1 MTTPPQAPTEQS
13 SHPLVRHREKVAAA
27 WRDVAREASPAY
39 RRMSQARL
47 RERIDEAIDALLE
60 TSSGNVA
67 AEQRFLANL
76 DWAIDQDRMGVD
88 DVLAGLMGGCDAFD
102 RSLTPADR
110 FSPDMVEAERV
121 LRRLVRQFASSALD
135 LITEKLE
142 IEAAAEAKNRARL
155 LALQRVG
162 AAVTSSLDVE
172 ATLQTIV
179 TEAAS
184 LMNGAT
190 ARLRLADESGDQLRL
205 IASSGELNAELS
217 GSAVPVE
224 TTLAG
229 LCYRSGRPVISN
241 DVTADPRAD
250 QRVQQQHRT
259 RSLLSVPLMVRGT
272 VTGVLTISNVS
283 DSAFEESD
291 AEILGLFADHAAVA
305 IENSRLF
312 EEAQAQIT
320 EMEII
325 NRVSAVVSSSLNL
338 SQIYRSIHHEIARI
352 MIADAFLIILRQPDG
367 TDDLVYI
374 VDLGQ
379 TFSPRHDVHLPI
391 EYHESMNERVPK
403 VIEASK
409 AVGWDSWERYGDM
422 SKRTQSILIAPLVR
436 GNEVIGSISAQSY
449 APNSYRRRDIEL
461 LATVANVAAVAIE
474 NAILFEQAS
483 DVAVSEERNRLAREI
498 HDTIAQGLV
507 GIILQLEAIGAQ
519 IEDSPLSSRIDRALA
534 LARANLDEARRSVR
548 DLRAAPL
555 EHMSLLEAIEQLAE
569 QHMDEV
575 ETRVTIDAPVALPLL
590 EDKVEAA
597 IYRFVQESLT
607 NCRKHARSAEVSIQ
621 IAVSAEVRV
630 EVSDKGPGFD
640 VSSLKTERSSN
651 RFGVQGMRERAERLG
666 GSLVIEST
674 IGVGTR
680 VRMTFPY
687 DAADSVSATKGSGAT
702 DATTSR
708 IV

>member
-1 MTTPPQAPTEQS
+1 
-13 SHPLVRHREKVAAA
+13 
-27 WRDVAREASPAY
+27 
-39 RRMSQARL
+39 MSQARL

-60 TSSGNVA
+60 TSSGNPA

-88 DVLAGLMGGCDAFD
+88 DILAGLMGGCDAFD
-102 RSLTPADR
+102 RSLDPADR
-110 FSPDMVEAERV
+110 FSPEMVESERV

-190 ARLRLADESGDQLRL
+190 ARLRLADESGDHLRL

-217 GSAVPVE
+217 GTAVPVE

-241 DVTADPRAD
+241 DVTTDPRAD

-272 VTGVLTISNVS
+272 VTGVLTISNIS
-283 DSAFEESD
+283 DRAFEESD

-379 TFSPRHDVHLPI
+379 TFSPRHDVHLPV

-409 AVGWDSWERYGDM
+409 AVNWENWERYGDM

-519 IEDSPLSSRIDRALA
+519 VEDSPLSNRIDRALA

-555 EHMSLLEAIEQLAE
+555 EHLSLLEAIEQLAE

-575 ETRVTIDAPVALPLL
+575 EARVTIDAPITLPLL

-607 NCRKHARSAEVSIQ
+607 NCRKHARSADVSIV
-621 IAVSAEVRV
+621 IAVSSEIRIEVC
-630 EVSDKGPGFD
+630 DKGPGFD
-640 VSSLKTERSSN
+640 VSTLKLERSSN

-674 IGVGTR
+674 IGAGTQ

-687 DAADSVSATKGSGAT
+687 DATADV
-702 DATTSR
+702 
-708 IV
+708 

>member
-1 MTTPPQAPTEQS
+1 VKAAARGIGRRKTHCLVTTPAHVSTDQS
-13 SHPLVRHREKVAAA
+13 SHPLARHRETVAAA
-27 WRDVAREASPAY
+27 WRDVAREASPAFQ
-39 RRMSQARL
+39 RMSQARL

-60 TSSGNVA
+60 TTSGNAA

-102 RSLTPADR
+102 RGLDPAVR
-110 FSPDMVEAERV
+110 FSPEMVEAERT
-121 LRRLVRQFASSALD
+121 LRRLVRLFASSAID

-179 TEAAS
+179 TEAAA

-190 ARLRLADESGDQLRL
+190 ARLRLADESGDNLRL
-205 IASSGELNAELS
+205 IASSGDLNNDLP
-217 GSAVPVE
+217 GTAVPVE

-241 DVTADPRAD
+241 DVTTDPRAD
-250 QRVQQQHRT
+250 QDVQQQHRT
-259 RSLLSVPLMVRGT
+259 RSLLSVPLLVRGT
-272 VTGVLTISNVS
+272 ATGVLTISNIS
-283 DSAFEESD
+283 DRAFEESD

-305 IENSRLF
+305 IENARLF

-325 NRVSAVVSSSLNL
+325 NRVSAVVSSSLDL

-379 TFSPRHDVHLPI
+379 SFSPRHNVRLPV
-391 EYHESMNERVPK
+391 EYHESMTERKPK

-409 AVGWDSWERYGDM
+409 AVDWDRWERYGDM
-422 SKRTQSILIAPLVR
+422 SKRTQSILIAPLLR
-436 GNEVIGSISAQSY
+436 GNDVIGSISAQSY

-474 NAILFEQAS
+474 NAMLFEQAS

-519 IEDSPLSSRIDRALA
+519 LESSALSTRIDRALA

-555 EHMSLLEAIEQLAE
+555 EHLSLLEAIEQLAE

-575 ETRVTIDAPVALPLL
+575 ESRVTIDAPRTLPLL

-607 NCRKHARSAEVSIQ
+607 NCRKHARNAEVQ
-621 IAVSAEVRV
+621 VRIAIDAEVRI
-630 EVSDKGPGFD
+630 EVRDNGPGFD
-640 VSSLKTERSSN
+640 IGALKPERSSN

-666 GSLVIEST
+666 GSLHIESA
-674 IGVGTR
+674 VGMGTTL
-680 VRMTFPY
+680 RMIFPY
-687 DAADSVSATKGSGAT
+687 EVRAAAS
-702 DATTSR
+702 
-708 IV
+708 

>member
-13 SHPLVRHREKVAAA
+13 SHPLVRYREAVAAA

-39 RRMSQARL
+39 QRMSQARL

-60 TSSGNVA
+60 TSGGNQV

-102 RSLTPADR
+102 RSLDPADR
-110 FSPDMVEAERV
+110 FSPEMVESERV

-190 ARLRLADESGDQLRL
+190 ARLRLADESGDHLRL

-217 GSAVPVE
+217 GTAVPVE

-241 DVTADPRAD
+241 DVTTDPRAD

-272 VTGVLTISNVS
+272 VTGVLTISNIS
-283 DSAFEESD
+283 DRAFEESD

-379 TFSPRHDVHLPI
+379 TFSPRHDVHLPV
-391 EYHESMNERVPK
+391 EYHESMTERAPK

-409 AVGWDSWERYGDM
+409 AANWDTWERYGDM

-519 IEDSPLSSRIDRALA
+519 VEDSPLSNRIDRALA

-555 EHMSLLEAIEQLAE
+555 EHLSLLEAIEQLAE

-575 ETRVTIDAPVALPLL
+575 EARVTIDAPITLPLL
-590 EDKVEAA
+590 DDKVEAA

-607 NCRKHARSAEVSIQ
+607 NCRKHARSAEVSIV
-621 IAVSAEVRV
+621 IAVSSEIRIEVC
-630 EVSDKGPGFD
+630 DKGPGFD
-640 VSSLKTERSSN
+640 VSTLKPERSSN

-674 IGVGTR
+674 IGAGTQ

-687 DAADSVSATKGSGAT
+687 DATADV
-702 DATTSR
+702 
-708 IV
+708 

>member
-1 MTTPPQAPTEQS
+1 
-13 SHPLVRHREKVAAA
+13 
-27 WRDVAREASPAY
+27 
-39 RRMSQARL
+39 MSQALL

-60 TSSGNVA
+60 TSSGIPG

-76 DWAIDQDRMGVD
+76 DWAVDQDRMGVD

-102 RSLTPADR
+102 RSLDPADR
-110 FSPDMVEAERV
+110 FSPDMIEVERV

-135 LITEKLE
+135 LITEKLA
-142 IEAAAEAKNRARL
+142 IEAAAEARNRARL

-179 TEAAS
+179 TEAAA

-190 ARLRLADESGDQLRL
+190 ARLRLADESGEHLRL
-205 IASSGELNAELS
+205 IASSGDLNADLP
-217 GSAVPVE
+217 GTAVPVE

-241 DVTADPRAD
+241 DVTSDPQALPE
-250 QRVQQQHRT
+250 VHHQHPT
-259 RSLLSVPLMVRGT
+259 RSLLSVPLIVRGAT
-272 VTGVLTISNVS
+272 TGVLTISNVS
-283 DSAFEESD
+283 DRAFEESD
-291 AEILGLFADHAAVA
+291 AEILGLFADHAAIA
-305 IENSRLF
+305 IENARLF
-312 EEAQAQIT
+312 EDAQAQIT

-352 MIADAFLIILRQPDG
+352 MIADAFLITLRQPDG
-367 TDDLVYI
+367 VDDLVYI

-379 TFSPRHDVHLPI
+379 TFSPRHGVHLPV
-391 EYHESMNERVPK
+391 EYHESMAERRPK
-403 VIEASK
+403 IVEALT
-409 AVGWDSWERYGDM
+409 AIDFDSWERYGDM
-422 SKRTQSILIAPLVR
+422 SRRIQSILIAPLVR
-436 GNEVIGSISAQSY
+436 GNAVIGTISAQSY
-449 APNSYRRRDIEL
+449 APNSYRRRDVEL

-474 NAILFEQAS
+474 NAMLFEQAS
-483 DVAVSEERNRLAREI
+483 EMAVTDERNRLAREI

-519 IEDSPLSSRIDRALA
+519 IEVSPLSRRIDRALA

-555 EHMSLLEAIEQLAE
+555 EHLSLLEAIEQLAE

-575 ETRVTIDAPVALPLL
+575 ETRVTIHAPVVLPLL
-590 EDKVEAA
+590 EDRVEAA

-607 NCRKHARSAEVSIQ
+607 NCRKHARSAAVRIT
-621 IAVSAEVRV
+621 IAIDTAVSV
-630 EVSDKGPGFD
+630 EVSDDGPGFD
-640 VSSLKTERSSN
+640 TSSLKSDRTAN
-651 RFGVQGMRERAERLG
+651 RFGVLGMRERAERLG
-666 GSLVIEST
+666 GMLAIESAV
-674 IGVGTR
+674 GNGTR

-687 DAADSVSATKGSGAT
+687 ESSAAT
-702 DATTSR
+702 
-708 IV
+708 

>member
-1 MTTPPQAPTEQS
+1 MTTPAQAPAEQS
-13 SHPLVRHREKVAAA
+13 SHPLVRRREAVAAA
-27 WRDVAREASPAY
+27 WRAVAREASPAFQ
-39 RRMSQARL
+39 RMSQARL

-60 TSSGNVA
+60 TSSGNPG
-67 AEQRFLANL
+67 AEERFLANL

-102 RSLTPADR
+102 RALDPAERFTPA
-110 FSPDMVEAERV
+110 MVEAERV
-121 LRRLVRQFASSALD
+121 LRRLVRQFATSALD

-142 IEAAAEAKNRARL
+142 IEAAAEARNRARL

-179 TEAAS
+179 TEAAT
-184 LMNGAT
+184 LMNGAV
-190 ARLRLADESGDQLRL
+190 ARLRLADETGEHLRL
-205 IASSGELNAELS
+205 IASSGDLNSDLP
-217 GSAVPVE
+217 GTAVPVE

-229 LCYRSGRPVISN
+229 LCFRSGRPVISN
-241 DVTADPRAD
+241 DVTSDPRAD
-250 QRVQQQHRT
+250 QTVQQRHRT
-259 RSLLSVPLMVRGT
+259 RSLLSVPLTVRGT
-272 VTGVLTISNVS
+272 ATGVLTISNMS
-283 DSAFEESD
+283 DHAFEEAD

-305 IENSRLF
+305 IENARLF

-352 MIADAFLIILRQPDG
+352 MIADAFLIILRQPDS

-379 TFSPRHDVHLPI
+379 TFSPRHNIRLPI
-391 EYHESMNERVPK
+391 EYLESMAEGRPK

-409 AVGWDSWERYGDM
+409 VADFDSWERYGDM

-483 DVAVSEERNRLAREI
+483 EVAVSEERNRLAREI
-498 HDTIAQGLV
+498 HDTIAQGLI

-519 IEDSPLSSRIDRALA
+519 LDDSPLVGRIDRALS

-555 EHMSLLEAIEQLAE
+555 EHLSLLEAIEQLAE

-575 ETRVTIDAPVALPLL
+575 EARVTIDAPVALPLL
-590 EDKVEAA
+590 GDKVEAA

-607 NCRKHARSAEVSIQ
+607 NCRKHARSAEVA
-621 IAVSAEVRV
+621 IAIAIGSEVRV
-630 EVSDKGPGFD
+630 EVSDNGPGFD
-640 VSSLKTERSSN
+640 VTVLRPERSLN

-666 GSLVIEST
+666 GSLAIESA
-674 IGVGTR
+674 IGRGTR

-687 DAADSVSATKGSGAT
+687 DASAAAS
-702 DATTSR
+702 
-708 IV
+708 

>member
-1 MTTPPQAPTEQS
+1 
-13 SHPLVRHREKVAAA
+13 
-27 WRDVAREASPAY
+27 
-39 RRMSQARL
+39 MSQARL

-60 TSSGNVA
+60 TTSGNAA

-102 RSLTPADR
+102 RGLDPAVR
-110 FSPDMVEAERV
+110 FSPEMVEAERT
-121 LRRLVRQFASSALD
+121 LRRLVRLFASSAID

-179 TEAAS
+179 TEAAA

-190 ARLRLADESGDQLRL
+190 ARLRLADESGDNLRL
-205 IASSGELNAELS
+205 IASSGDLNNDLP
-217 GSAVPVE
+217 GTAVPVE

-241 DVTADPRAD
+241 DVTTDPRAD
-250 QRVQQQHRT
+250 QDVQQQHRT
-259 RSLLSVPLMVRGT
+259 RSLLSVPLLVRGT
-272 VTGVLTISNVS
+272 ATGVLTISNIS
-283 DSAFEESD
+283 DRAFEESD

-305 IENSRLF
+305 IENARLF

-325 NRVSAVVSSSLNL
+325 NRVSAVVSSSLDL

-379 TFSPRHDVHLPI
+379 SFSPRHNVRLPV
-391 EYHESMNERVPK
+391 EYHESMTERKPK

-409 AVGWDSWERYGDM
+409 AVDWDRWERYGDM
-422 SKRTQSILIAPLVR
+422 SKRTQSILIAPLLR
-436 GNEVIGSISAQSY
+436 GNDVIGSISAQSY

-474 NAILFEQAS
+474 NAMLFEQAS

-519 IEDSPLSSRIDRALA
+519 LESSALSTRIDRALA

-555 EHMSLLEAIEQLAE
+555 EHLSLLEAIEQLAE

-575 ETRVTIDAPVALPLL
+575 ESRVTIDAPRTLPLL

-607 NCRKHARSAEVSIQ
+607 NCRKHARNAEVQ
-621 IAVSAEVRV
+621 VRIAIDAEVRI
-630 EVSDKGPGFD
+630 EVRDNGPGFD
-640 VSSLKTERSSN
+640 IGALKPERSSN

-666 GSLVIEST
+666 GSLHIESA
-674 IGVGTR
+674 VGMGTTL
-680 VRMTFPY
+680 RMIFPY
-687 DAADSVSATKGSGAT
+687 EVRAAAS
-702 DATTSR
+702 
-708 IV
+708 

>member
-1 MTTPPQAPTEQS
+1 
-13 SHPLVRHREKVAAA
+13 
-27 WRDVAREASPAY
+27 
-39 RRMSQARL
+39 
-47 RERIDEAIDALLE
+47 
-60 TSSGNVA
+60 
-67 AEQRFLANL
+67 
-76 DWAIDQDRMGVD
+76 
-88 DVLAGLMGGCDAFD
+88 
-102 RSLTPADR
+102 
-110 FSPDMVEAERV
+110 
-121 LRRLVRQFASSALD
+121 
-135 LITEKLE
+135 
-142 IEAAAEAKNRARL
+142 
-155 LALQRVG
+155 
-162 AAVTSSLDVE
+162 
-172 ATLQTIV
+172 
-179 TEAAS
+179 
-184 LMNGAT
+184 
-190 ARLRLADESGDQLRL
+190 
-205 IASSGELNAELS
+205 
-217 GSAVPVE
+217 
-224 TTLAG
+224 
-229 LCYRSGRPVISN
+229 
-241 DVTADPRAD
+241 
-250 QRVQQQHRT
+250 
-259 RSLLSVPLMVRGT
+259 
-272 VTGVLTISNVS
+272 
-283 DSAFEESD
+283 
-291 AEILGLFADHAAVA
+291 
-305 IENSRLF
+305 
-312 EEAQAQIT
+312 
-320 EMEII
+320 
-325 NRVSAVVSSSLNL
+325 
-338 SQIYRSIHHEIARI
+338 

-379 TFSPRHDVHLPI
+379 TFSPRHDVHLPV

-409 AVGWDSWERYGDM
+409 AVNWENWERYGDM

-519 IEDSPLSSRIDRALA
+519 VEDSPLSNRIDRALA

-555 EHMSLLEAIEQLAE
+555 EHLSLLEAIEQLAE

-575 ETRVTIDAPVALPLL
+575 EARVTIDAPITLPLL

-607 NCRKHARSAEVSIQ
+607 NCRKHARSADVSIV
-621 IAVSAEVRV
+621 IAVSSEIRIEVC
-630 EVSDKGPGFD
+630 DKGPGFD
-640 VSSLKTERSSN
+640 VSTLKLERSSN

-674 IGVGTR
+674 IGAGTQ

-687 DAADSVSATKGSGAT
+687 DATADV
-702 DATTSR
+702 
-708 IV
+708 

>member
-1 MTTPPQAPTEQS
+1 MTTTSQPSIEQP
-13 SHPLVRHREKVAAA
+13 SHPLVRNREAVAAA
-27 WRDVAREASPAY
+27 WREVARETSPAY
-39 RRMSQARL
+39 QRMSQARL

-60 TSSGNVA
+60 TTSGDPTV
-67 AEQRFLANL
+67 EQRFLANL
-76 DWAIDQDRMGVD
+76 DWAIDQDHMEVD

-102 RSLTPADR
+102 RSLGQVDR
-110 FSPDMVEAERV
+110 FSPEMVEIERA
-121 LRRLVRQFASSALD
+121 LRRLVRLFTVSALD

-142 IEAAAEAKNRARL
+142 IEAAAEARNRARL

-162 AAVTSSLDVE
+162 AAVTGSLDVE
-172 ATLQTIV
+172 ETLQTIV
-179 TEAAS
+179 TEAAA
-184 LMNGAT
+184 LMSGAT
-190 ARLRLADESGDQLRL
+190 ARLRLADESGEHLRL
-205 IASSGELNAELS
+205 IASSGELDGDLPGA
-217 GSAVPVE
+217 AVPVE

-241 DVTADPRAD
+241 DVTTDPRAGGD
-250 QRVQQQHRT
+250 AQQQYQT
-259 RSLLSVPLMVRGT
+259 RSLLSVPLIVRGAA
-272 VTGVLTISNVS
+272 TGVLTISNLF
-283 DSAFEESD
+283 DRAFEESD
-291 AEILGLFADHAAVA
+291 AEILGLFADQAAVA
-305 IENSRLF
+305 IENARLF

-338 SQIYRSIHHEIARI
+338 AQIYRSIHHEIARI
-352 MIADAFLIILRQPDG
+352 MIADAFLIILHQPHG

-379 TFSPRHDVHLPI
+379 TFSPRHDVRLPV
-391 EYHESMNERVPK
+391 EYLESMAERRPK
-403 VIEASK
+403 IIEASK
-409 AVGWDSWERYGDM
+409 ARDFITWERYGDM

-436 GNEVIGSISAQSY
+436 GSNVIGSISAQSY
-449 APNSYRRRDIEL
+449 APNSYRRRDIDL

-474 NAILFEQAS
+474 NAMLFEQAS

-519 IEDSPLSSRIDRALA
+519 LESSPLNHRIERALA

-555 EHMSLLEAIEQLAE
+555 EHLSLFEAIEQLAE

-575 ETRVTIDAPVALPLL
+575 EARVTIDAPVALPLL
-590 EDKVEAA
+590 EEKVEAA

-607 NCRKHARSAEVSIQ
+607 NCRKHARSAEVAISIS
-621 IAVSAEVRV
+621 ISSEVRV
-630 EVSDKGPGFD
+630 EVRDNGPGFD
-640 VSSLKTERSSN
+640 VGALRTERTAN

-666 GSLVIEST
+666 GSVVVEST
-674 IGVGTR
+674 VGIGTI
-680 VRMTFPY
+680 VRMIFPY
-687 DAADSVSATKGSGAT
+687 DLPSSYE
-702 DATTSR
+702 
-708 IV
+708 